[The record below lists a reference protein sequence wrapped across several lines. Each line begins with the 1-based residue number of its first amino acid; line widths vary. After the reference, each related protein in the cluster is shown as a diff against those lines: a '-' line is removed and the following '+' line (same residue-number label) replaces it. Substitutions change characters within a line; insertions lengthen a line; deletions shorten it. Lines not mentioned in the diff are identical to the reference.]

1 MREAER
7 SWLDCF
13 SMELIHSLAVAAAH
27 YRHLKWLQQKAGLE
41 MGRDFFMKQKRTL
54 LEITHSGN
62 KGQSLP
68 NS

>member
-1 MREAER
+1 
-7 SWLDCF
+7 
-13 SMELIHSLAVAAAH
+13 MEM
-27 YRHLKWLQQKAGLE
+27 E

-68 NS
+68 NSWFHLSYSTDLYSEIIGVIHWIC